1 MDSKEMAPGDIERR
15 SFEIITEELGGHTFP
30 PLEEP
35 VVKRVIHTTADFS
48 YADSLVFTHD
58 ATHCALDAL
67 RAGATV
73 ITDTNMAL
81 AGISKPALAK
91 LGCKAV
97 CYMADPDVAAAAR
110 AAGTTRAVA
119 SMDKACGIEGPLIVA
134 VGNAPTALLRLAELM
149 DAGKIAPALVVGVPV
164 GFVNVVEAK
173 EELLARRVPAIVAR
187 GRKGGSTVAAAIMNA
202 LLYQITRPG
211 GPRAA
216 SCANGRAGRE
226 SPPVPTRQPSTEASF
241 WASFRASRY
250 MRAGSTRPTW
260 SASFPAR
267 ASSSTPRTPSLRS
280 QAATSEPLRSP

>member
-15 SFEIITEELGGHTFP
+15 SFEIITEELGGRTFP

-48 YADSLVFTHD
+48 YADSLVF
-58 ATHCALDAL
+58 AL

-73 ITDTNMAL
+73 LTDTNMAL

-211 GPRAA
+211 GPK
-216 SCANGRAGRE
+216 
-226 SPPVPTRQPSTEASF
+226 
-241 WASFRASRY
+241 
-250 MRAGSTRPTW
+250 
-260 SASFPAR
+260 
-267 ASSSTPRTPSLRS
+267 
-280 QAATSEPLRSP
+280 

>member
-1 MDSKEMAPGDIERR
+1 MTPQHHLPADIERT
-15 SFEIITEELGGHTFP
+15 SLSIITAELAELGLTP
-30 PLEEP
+30 PPETAA
-35 VVKRVIHTTADFS
+35 VVKRVIHTTADFD
-48 YADSLVFTHD
+48 YARNLRFTPG
-58 ATHCALDAL
+58 AVAAGVKAL
-67 RAGATV
+67 RAGTPI

-97 CYMADPDVAAAAR
+97 CFMADPDVAAAAR

-202 LLYQITRPG
+202 LLYQITRTG
-211 GPRAA
+211 G
-216 SCANGRAGRE
+216 
-226 SPPVPTRQPSTEASF
+226 VK
-241 WASFRASRY
+241 
-250 MRAGSTRPTW
+250 
-260 SASFPAR
+260 
-267 ASSSTPRTPSLRS
+267 
-280 QAATSEPLRSP
+280 